1 MFDAEDGLVPSQY
14 DVTYVKNTFFEH
26 FKVLEYNDLMNVLGT
41 TYWLESVHNNYLCGG
56 CGGGGGMKGSYLF
69 CILKQIV
76 LEVTQTLHVSQW
88 LPSKN

>member
-41 TYWLESVHNNYLCGG
+41 T
-56 CGGGGGMKGSYLF
+56 
-69 CILKQIV
+69 
-76 LEVTQTLHVSQW
+76 
-88 LPSKN
+88 